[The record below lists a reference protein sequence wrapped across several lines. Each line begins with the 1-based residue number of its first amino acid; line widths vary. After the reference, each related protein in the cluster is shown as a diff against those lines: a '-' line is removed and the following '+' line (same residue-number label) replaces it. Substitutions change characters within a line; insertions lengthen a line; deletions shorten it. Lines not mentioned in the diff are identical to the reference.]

1 MPNLNHCRLGS
12 LIILI
17 SATTAA
23 ADEATRRRFVAEYP
37 AAARKIEAVYRS
49 LRIDCV
55 TESSNHSNPN
65 NTIRGI
71 HYRYV
76 ADGPKLRVDR
86 EFSADSGLYANQA
99 TSFVH
104 NAEKSFMVDRNETG
118 STYRV
123 RSVGAGVQTFL
134 PISNLFSPGFSPYC
148 MSEWRVV
155 DLIAKRGFEIEDVVS
170 ENMGEEESVV
180 LRWRW
185 LWEGTGPAVRRGEIR
200 FLPGR
205 GWALASY
212 HFRLQLPDKKWQIFE
227 LYADVNYQGEF
238 EGVPLVASE
247 ENGWKFDDS
256 SKRNLGI
263 YRVTS
268 IGPAAAT
275 EKEFTLAAFNLKYD
289 QGIKS
294 RNYGWYLALIGAVG
308 LVGSLAFRR
317 WMNRRRVMS
326 TV

>member
-12 LIILI
+12 LIMLI

-23 ADEATRRRFVAEYP
+23 ADEATQHRFLAEYP

-49 LRIDCV
+49 LRVDCV
-55 TESSNHSNPN
+55 TENSNHLNST
-65 NTIRGI
+65 NTIRGA

-76 ADGPKLRVDR
+76 ADGHKLRVDR

-104 NAEKSFMVDRNETG
+104 NADKSFMVDRNETG

-123 RSVGAGVQTFL
+123 RRVGAGVQTFL
-134 PISNLFSPGFSPYC
+134 PISNLFPPGFSPYC
-148 MSEWRVV
+148 ISEWRVV
-155 DLIAKRGFEIEDVVS
+155 DLIAKRGFEIEDVVP

-180 LRWRW
+180 LRWKW

-200 FLPGR
+200 FLPSR

-227 LYADVNYQGEF
+227 QFADVNYRGEF
-238 EGVPLVASE
+238 EGVPLIASE
-247 ENGWKFDDS
+247 EKGLKFDDS
-256 SKRNLGI
+256 SKRDFGI
-263 YRVTS
+263 WRVNS
-268 IGPAAAT
+268 IGPADAT
-275 EKEFTLAAFNLKYD
+275 DKEFTLAAFNLKYD
-289 QGIKS
+289 QGFQS

-308 LVGSLAFRR
+308 LVGSLAVRR